1 MLTVSGAVD
10 DPDAPP
16 VEVPVS
22 YDPDSGSWSAT
33 ISGSLLSASTPAVL
47 SITVSDLAHN
57 SSSASLSV
65 VPVVDVQGP
74 QILFLSHQD
83 QDSVQETGF
92 LLSGTVSDLTG
103 VAVLRATLS
112 DPNLGTTIDQR
123 LVAVS
128 ADSGAWTLAV
138 RNGQIAVTGTL
149 PITVTLD
156 AVDNNG
162 NPGSA
167 SLQLQVIPVDN
178 DGLHL
183 INRITFG
190 ATPALLD
197 EVEALSPPGFLDQQ
211 LNPADID
218 DSALA
223 ARIDGVEPQTLDELQ
238 TWTLMQMVYSRR
250 QLQEVMTWFWDNH
263 FNTDINTQRMN
274 ADDVELSDTVAYE
287 LAENRAF
294 RANALG
300 NFHDLLEISAK
311 SPAMLIYLDSISNVK
326 EDSNENYAREVMELH
341 TLSVDGGYG
350 DDDVAAAAELFTGWT
365 VVDGAFVFEAERHNA
380 DPQTVLGQVIPGG
393 GLDQGE
399 ALLDLLASH
408 PATAQFLCTKLVVL
422 LVDDQTPSNLVA
434 RCAATFLA
442 TGDAPDQIALVL
454 DEILSSPEFFAVY
467 RNKIKT
473 PLELVVGAV
482 RNLGGESDGDDLAA
496 AMAPM
501 GLRLYQNPVP
511 TGWSEVGDDWINAS
525 LLLERTKWLN
535 ALARRTP
542 GSGRTALDPMSF
554 FPGRGFE
561 TAEGIVNDLLRLTLS
576 DDRGEFELQQALL
589 LLEGTNGFDIG
600 DADADQRLRQLEGAV
615 LSYPQ
620 YQFQ

>member
-1 MLTVSGAVD
+1 L
-10 DPDAPP
+10 
-16 VEVPVS
+16 
-22 YDPDSGSWSAT
+22 
-33 ISGSLLSASTPAVL
+33 L
-47 SITVSDLAHN
+47 SITVSALAHN
-57 SSSASLSV
+57 SSSARRSV

-103 VAVLRATLS
+103 VAGLRATLS
-112 DPNLGTTIDQR
+112 DPNLGLTIDR
-123 LVAVS
+123 PVAVS
-128 ADSGAWTLAV
+128 ADSGTWTLAV
-138 RNGQIAVTGTL
+138 KNGQIAVTGTT

-167 SLQLQVIPVDN
+167 SLQLLVTPVDN
-178 DGLHL
+178 GDLHL

-197 EVEALSPPGFLDQQ
+197 EVGDLPPLGFLDQQ

-218 DSALA
+218 DSALD

-238 TWTLMQMVYSRR
+238 TWTLVQMVASRR

-263 FNTDINTQRMN
+263 FNTDLNTQRMN
-274 ADDVELSDTVAYE
+274 ADDVELSNTVAYE

-300 NFHDLLEISAK
+300 NFRDLLEISAK
-311 SPAMLIYLDSISNVK
+311 SPAMLIYLDSISNVQS
-326 EDSNENYAREVMELH
+326 DSNENYAREVMELH

-365 VVDGAFVFEAERHNA
+365 VIDGAFFFDADRHN
-380 DPQTVLGQVIPGG
+380 DTQQTVLGQLIPSG
-393 GLDQGE
+393 GLAQGE
-399 ALLDLLASH
+399 ALLDLLATH
-408 PATAQFLCTKLVVL
+408 PSTAQFLCTKLVVL
-422 LVDDQTPSNLVA
+422 LVDDQAPTSLVG
-434 RCAATFLA
+434 RCADTFQATVNE
-442 TGDAPDQIALVL
+442 PDQIAMVL
-454 DEILSSPEFFAVY
+454 DEILTSPEFSAVY

-482 RNLGGESDGDDLAA
+482 RNLGGETEGDDLAA

-501 GLRLYQNPVP
+501 GLRLYLNPVP

-535 ALARRTP
+535 ALARRTL
-542 GSGRTALDPMSF
+542 GSGRTALDPMNF
-554 FPGRGFE
+554 FPARGFE

-576 DDRGEFELQQALL
+576 DDRGDFELQQALL

-600 DADADQRLRQLEGAV
+600 DPDAEPRLRRLEGAV